1 MRTPS
6 ERRLLLDATQL
17 AVFVGMLLDL
27 GLPWWTRTEFHE
39 TYATFTGWHSLSV
52 SPNFGWLVIIA
63 AVPTAL
69 AWWLRRRWLSIVAA
83 VVAVMLLVLGA
94 ASQAHLDG
102 DGQGFA
108 YAGFWIGW
116 LLIAISA
123 ALRVADIVVARQVDE
138 VRLSGTASS

>member
-83 VVAVMLLVLGA
+83 ADRDLGGPARSRHRGCPAGRRGA
-94 ASQAHLDG
+94 AQRYG
-102 DGQGFA
+102 
-108 YAGFWIGW
+108 
-116 LLIAISA
+116 
-123 ALRVADIVVARQVDE
+123 VVVTPAP
-138 VRLSGTASS
+138 STYS